1 MTENKKIVNIIVEK
15 NIKLYGEIQE
25 CCLMYKDYC
34 RCKENKTEKIKIN
47 QADIKLLSIF
57 V

>member
-1 MTENKKIVNIIVEK
+1 MTENEKIVNIIVEK

-25 CCLMYKDYC
+25 CCLMYKNFC

-47 QADIKLLSIF
+47 
-57 V
+57 